1 MQHPGSPAG
10 PPSGAALSRLSR
22 LVRDRRQRDASG
34 LAVVEGP
41 RAVDGALASGATLE
55 AVFARPELIGR
66 YAPSSDPD
74 APRNSARTESA
85 AGAGRW
91 TAAAK
96 PDAHPDAARLGSDYR
111 DRIGAVYRVP
121 ADQLDPLAD
130 AMNPQGVLAIAR
142 FADAPLVEAAAAERV
157 VVLEAVRD
165 PGNAGAVVRSAVA
178 AGFGAVIATEGTT
191 DLWSPKALRG
201 AAGLTFGL
209 MACRGHSTAEVLDVL
224 ARAGHLRVRAALD
237 GDVAPDALPQQ
248 DRMALV
254 VGNEARGPSAEAV
267 GGTDVAVSI
276 PMQHPVDSLNVAVA
290 AAVLMYAMRPHA

>member
-1 MQHPGSPAG
+1 M
-10 PPSGAALSRLSR
+10 
-22 LVRDRRQRDASG
+22 
-34 LAVVEGP
+34 VEGP

-74 APRNSARTESA
+74 ARRDSARTEA
-85 AGAGRW
+85 AADAGRR

-96 PDAHPDAARLGSDYR
+96 PDVHPDAERLGDDYR

-121 ADQLDPLAD
+121 AEVLDPLAD

-142 FADAPLVEAAAAERV
+142 FADASLVEAATSERV

-201 AAGLTFGL
+201 AAGLTFGP

-224 ARAGHLRVRAALD
+224 GRAGHLRVRAALD
-237 GDVAPDALPQQ
+237 GDVMLDDLPQLPRSI
-248 DRMALV
+248 RMALV
-254 VGNEARGPSAEAV
+254 VSNEAHGPSDDAV
-267 GGTDVAVSI
+267 AGTDVAVSI
-276 PMQHPVDSLNVAVA
+276 PMQRPVDSLNVAVA
-290 AAVLMYAMRPHA
+290 AAVLMYAMRPHG

>member
-1 MQHPGSPAG
+1 MQRAGSPAD
-10 PPSGAALSRLSR
+10 PPSKAALSRLSR

-55 AVFARPELIGR
+55 AVFARPEMVGR
-66 YAPSSDPD
+66 YAPSSNPD
-74 APRNSARTESA
+74 RHTGTARPESA
-85 AGAGRW
+85 AGPARRAAG
-91 TAAAK
+91 ASSS
-96 PDAHPDAARLGSDYR
+96 DHPDAARLGTDYR
-111 DRIGAVYRVP
+111 DRIGVIYQVP

-142 FADAPLVEAAAAERV
+142 FLDTPLDVAVTGRRI

-178 AGFGAVIATEGTT
+178 AGFGTVIATEGTT

-201 AAGLTFGL
+201 AAGLTFGP
-209 MACRGHSTAEVLDVL
+209 AVCRGHATAEVLDAL
-224 ARAGHLRVRAALD
+224 GNAGHVRVRAALG
-237 GDVAPDALPQQ
+237 GDVGPDDLPRH
-248 DRMALV
+248 DLMTLV
-254 VGNEARGPSAEAV
+254 VGNEAHGPSAEAV
-267 GGTDVAVSI
+267 HGTDVAASI

-290 AAVLMYAMRPHA
+290 AAVLMYAMKG

>member
-1 MQHPGSPAG
+1 M
-10 PPSGAALSRLSR
+10 
-22 LVRDRRQRDASG
+22 RDRRQRDATG

-55 AVFARPELIGR
+55 AVFARPELVDR
-66 YAPSSDPD
+66 YAPMSPLGD
-74 APRNSARTESA
+74 
-85 AGAGRW
+85 
-91 TAAAK
+91 
-96 PDAHPDAARLGSDYR
+96 HPDSARLGPDFR
-111 DRIGAVYRVP
+111 ARIGATHPVP

-142 FADAPLVEAAAAERV
+142 FADAPLSAAASTSRV

-201 AAGLTFGL
+201 AAGLTFGP
-209 MACRGHSTAEVLDVL
+209 MVSRGHATAEVLDAL
-224 ARAGHLRVRAALD
+224 ADAGHLRVRAAPEGEATLD
-237 GDVAPDALPQQ
+237 DLPQLPRS

-254 VGNEARGPSAEAV
+254 VGNEAHGPSTTPWRAP
-267 GGTDVAVSI
+267 TW
-276 PMQHPVDSLNVAVA
+276 
-290 AAVLMYAMRPHA
+290 R

>member
-1 MQHPGSPAG
+1 MQQAGSPG
-10 PPSGAALSRLSR
+10 DPPSKAALARLSR

-41 RAVDGALASGATLE
+41 RAVDGALASGAVLE
-55 AVFARPELIGR
+55 AVFARPELVGR
-66 YAPSSDPD
+66 YAPE
-74 APRNSARTESA
+74 A
-85 AGAGRW
+85 
-91 TAAAK
+91 TA
-96 PDAHPDAARLGSDYR
+96 DEHPDGVRLGADYR
-111 DRIGAVYRVP
+111 ERIGTICSVP
-121 ADQLDPLAD
+121 AAELDPLAD
-130 AMNPQGVLAIAR
+130 AMNPQGVLAIAQ
-142 FADAPLVEAAAAERV
+142 FADTPLEAAVGAPRV

-209 MACRGHSTAEVLDVL
+209 LVCRGHTTADVL
-224 ARAGHLRVRAALD
+224 SELSGAGHVRVRATPD
-237 GDVAPDALPQQ
+237 GDIGVDELPSA

-254 VGNEARGPSAEAV
+254 VGNEAHGPSAEAV
-267 GGTDVAVSI
+267 SGTDVAVSI

-290 AAVLMYAMRPHA
+290 AAVLMYAMRARA